1 MWYLVTTKKAAGL
14 PWPPALCYDR
24 SMDSRYDTDLLVWS
38 EEQARALRAAAHEG
52 SDAPID
58 WEHVAEEIESLGAAE
73 RRALASHIGTVIE
86 HLLKLQASPA
96 TAPERGWRDSI
107 RRARRDIERLL
118 AASPSLRRE
127 VGHMIDDETIAARS
141 LVLAS
146 LADYDERPLIDIAG
160 ATYSEEQVLGE
171 WMPERR

>member
-1 MWYLVTTKKAAGL
+1 
-14 PWPPALCYDR
+14 
-24 SMDSRYDTDLLVWS
+24 MDSRYDTDLLLWS
-38 EEQARALRAAAHEG
+38 EEQARALRAAAREG
-52 SDAPID
+52 SNAPID

-118 AASPSLRRE
+118 DASPSLRRE
-127 VGHMIDDETIAARS
+127 VARMIEDETTAARL

-146 LADYDERPLIDIAG
+146 LADYAEHPLIDVAK
-160 ATYSEEQVLGE
+160 ATYSEQQVLGE